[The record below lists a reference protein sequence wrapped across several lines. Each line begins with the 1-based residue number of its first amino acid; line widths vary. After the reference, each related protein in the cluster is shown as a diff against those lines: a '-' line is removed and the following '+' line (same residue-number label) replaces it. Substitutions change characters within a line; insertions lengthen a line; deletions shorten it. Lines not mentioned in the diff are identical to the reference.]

1 MVKKITFDCNFS
13 GVSQPVGF
21 YIGDSV
27 ESKNPISFQAK
38 WLAEKRGGSV
48 PKNMIDLLEKI
59 KKVSDQQAIPFDML
73 YKHTFKEIENL
84 KKIKNIKNQEKKEI
98 QDVESKQEL
107 IEHEK
112 SFNSSPEDIDSNNY
126 ESKNDENNNE

>member
-1 MVKKITFDCNFS
+1 MVKKITFDCDFS

-59 KKVSDQQAIPFDML
+59 KKSRISRL
-73 YKHTFKEIENL
+73 YHLICYISTHL
-84 KKIKNIKNQEKKEI
+84 KK
-98 QDVESKQEL
+98 
-107 IEHEK
+107 
-112 SFNSSPEDIDSNNY
+112 
-126 ESKNDENNNE
+126 